1 MRSAINNNG
10 CKDSPPPPPPSLY
23 GATPSLLRT
32 HVHGPYTCEI
42 RHLSSILETDTF
54 LYTVRTGFYISYEGQ
69 SCLIIIVWLI
79 GTPRVLWIMHFIGNL
94 VVRFV
99 NFKISGREGL
109 ISTRSM
115 RVDIRA

>member
-1 MRSAINNNG
+1 MDVKIPL
-10 CKDSPPPPPPSLY
+10 PPPLPLRRHSLEL
-23 GATPSLLRT
+23 TCM
-32 HVHGPYTCEI
+32 HGSYTCEI

-99 NFKISGREGL
+99 HFKISGREGL
-109 ISTRSM
+109 ISTLSM